1 LLAELKRLRVRFIAA
16 MGAKSLQILTGKRKI
31 FDWMGAPIQGAA
43 FDEKGKAAVL
53 RKKDPAPDKSRD
65 FRKWTLLPML
75 HPAFCLPHR
84 EPAWLPVF
92 HIHLL
97 RAWQFAN
104 GTPPPWKWP
113 NIYLPGLYDAK
124 HNREALRAL
133 KRIRKR
139 ALKGGTIAPDVE
151 TNHKDPLQAD
161 LRNIGISDDF
171 DAVSITYPL
180 LDTKSVHE
188 CDQLMRSI
196 LADERIK
203 KEMQNGGYDDL
214 NLHRNGYE
222 INGWDFDTLIGY
234 RLIAPQLLSS
244 LAIQSAIEF
253 PCERWKDEFGEGK
266 DRKGAARFIKSD
278 PILRGIYNAKDCYTT
293 HLHRKTQEYRLAHQ
307 VHNGRELFDKY
318 LRLYKIAIEMRR
330 VGVRVDPTKFFE
342 CRRLLRRR
350 RNKAKKRLMERARIA
365 RMKKFNPNSRFDI
378 RKMFE
383 QKLKIKPF
391 RWSKKTGQP
400 SWDAK
405 ALQTLCTSHR
415 PAVRETAHATLA
427 YREHQKLLR
436 TYVECLPTDETSF
449 IHPDWMPIGRT
460 GRWTSKE
467 PNAQNVPGWLRILFV
482 VDDFNKWFVCAD
494 WSQLELRILAYLSG
508 DQILIDAYDQ
518 GLDVHTLNAC
528 ALFGVTV
535 PTKEQRT
542 LAKRFVYGLNYGGTA
557 ETIHASLVVDF
568 PGLTLLDVARL
579 MKMWKRAHPAIV
591 RWQAEQFHLAQVQ
604 GYTEAPISGR
614 RHHFYGNIKP
624 TEVANDPIQTTAADW
639 VNDSILDLYD
649 ELVLQGPR
657 PIRLF
662 RLMKKHM
669 EAKRMINGKLRSM
682 PVDFKF
688 GKNWGL
694 ATKIKTEGDMRRVM
708 REEMRKAA

>member
-1 LLAELKRLRVRFIAA
+1 

-266 DRKGAARFIKSD
+266 DPIRFCAES
-278 PILRGIYNAKDCYTT
+278 TT
-293 HLHRKTQEYRLAHQ
+293 RRTVTR
-307 VHNGRELFDKY
+307 RTC
-318 LRLYKIAIEMRR
+318 IA
-330 VGVRVDPTKFFE
+330 
-342 CRRLLRRR
+342 RRR
-350 RNKAKKRLMERARIA
+350 SIGSRIKCTTGA
-365 RMKKFNPNSRFDI
+365 NCSTSIYAFTKSR
-378 RKMFE
+378 
-383 QKLKIKPF
+383 
-391 RWSKKTGQP
+391 SKCAASACVSTPP
-400 SWDAK
+400 SF
-405 ALQTLCTSHR
+405 SN
-415 PAVRETAHATLA
+415 
-427 YREHQKLLR
+427 
-436 TYVECLPTDETSF
+436 VEGCSDVEGTKQ
-449 IHPDWMPIGRT
+449 R
-460 GRWTSKE
+460 
-467 PNAQNVPGWLRILFV
+467 
-482 VDDFNKWFVCAD
+482 
-494 WSQLELRILAYLSG
+494 SG
-508 DQILIDAYDQ
+508 
-518 GLDVHTLNAC
+518 
-528 ALFGVTV
+528 
-535 PTKEQRT
+535 
-542 LAKRFVYGLNYGGTA
+542 
-557 ETIHASLVVDF
+557 
-568 PGLTLLDVARL
+568 
-579 MKMWKRAHPAIV
+579 
-591 RWQAEQFHLAQVQ
+591 
-604 GYTEAPISGR
+604 
-614 RHHFYGNIKP
+614 
-624 TEVANDPIQTTAADW
+624 
-639 VNDSILDLYD
+639 
-649 ELVLQGPR
+649 
-657 PIRLF
+657 
-662 RLMKKHM
+662 
-669 EAKRMINGKLRSM
+669 
-682 PVDFKF
+682 
-688 GKNWGL
+688 
-694 ATKIKTEGDMRRVM
+694 
-708 REEMRKAA
+708 